1 MRLLRHYLL
10 TLAWLLACNASA
22 AEVRL
27 AVGLPKAPYVEAGG
41 QTGLESALAIAVL
54 SQAGYQTKVVQV
66 PQARGLSML
75 KEGLVDAMITLT
87 PGAGEGF
94 YYSQPLIYYRN
105 RAIALHSS
113 GIVLM
118 QVSDLSRYTVASFQN
133 ARLLFGSE
141 FANAVAR
148 SPGYSEHA
156 DQDTLNRLLLNR
168 RVDVIVGDEYIF
180 RANPTQ
186 ADLNGQRFN
195 IVSYALFGNS
205 PRHVG
210 FASQELRQQFDA
222 ALQKLKAN
230 GEYERISQYYR
241 QRYRLPATP

>member
-1 MRLLRHYLL
+1 MARLLATLLCL
-10 TLAWLLACNASA
+10 TLLSAHA

-27 AVGLPKAPYVEAGG
+27 AVGLPKPPYVEAGG
-41 QTGLESALAIAVL
+41 QTGLEAALAIAVF
-54 SQAGYQTKVVQV
+54 SQAGYQTKVAQV

-87 PGAGEGF
+87 PGTSDSL

-133 ARLLFGSE
+133 ARLLFGNE
-141 FANAVAR
+141 FAAAVAR

-156 DQDTLNRLLLNR
+156 DQDTLNRLLLNH
-168 RVDVIVGDEYIF
+168 RVDVIISDEYIF
-180 RANPTQ
+180 RSNPTQ
-186 ADLNGQRFN
+186 ADLSGQRYN

-210 FASQELRQQFDA
+210 FTNAELRQQFDA
-222 ALQKLKAN
+222 ALLKLKAS
-230 GEYERISQYYR
+230 GEYERLSQFYR
-241 QRYRLPATP
+241 QRYRLPTTP

>member
-1 MRLLRHYLL
+1 MRELRQCLLV
-10 TLAWLLACNASA
+10 LAWLPALSASA

-27 AVGLPKAPYVEAGG
+27 AVGLPKPPYVEAGG

-54 SQAGYQTKVVQV
+54 SQAGHQVKVVQV
-66 PQARGLSML
+66 PQARGLAML
-75 KEGLVDAMITLT
+75 KEGQVDAMLTLT
-87 PGAGEGF
+87 PATSEGL

-105 RAIALHSS
+105 RAITLQRS
-113 GIVLM
+113 GVVLL
-118 QVSDLSRYTVASFQN
+118 QVSDLARYTVASFQN
-133 ARLLFGSE
+133 ARLLFGNE
-141 FANAVAR
+141 FAAAVAR

-186 ADLNGQRFN
+186 TDLNGQRFN
-195 IVSYALFGNS
+195 IVSYALFNNS

-210 FASQELRQQFDA
+210 FASQTLRQQFDA
-222 ALQKLKAN
+222 ALLKLKAS

>member
-1 MRLLRHYLL
+1 MNRLLALL
-10 TLAWLLACNASA
+10 LCLMLLPAGA
-22 AEVRL
+22 AEIRL
-27 AVGLPKAPYVEAGG
+27 AVGLAKPPYVEAGG
-41 QTGLESALAIAVL
+41 ETGLESALAIAVL
-54 SQAGYQTKVVQV
+54 AQAGYKAKVVQV
-66 PQARGLSML
+66 PAARGLAML

-87 PGAGEGF
+87 PGASEGL

-133 ARLLFGSE
+133 ARLLFGPD

-156 DQDTLNRLLLNR
+156 DQDTLNRLLLNH

-210 FASQELRQQFDA
+210 FVSQTLRQQFDT
-222 ALQKLKAN
+222 ALLKLKAS
-230 GEYERISQYYR
+230 GEYERITQLYR
-241 QRYRLPATP
+241 QRYQLPATP